1 MREKF
6 HLTFFQWNE
15 RKFCLTRFEILFL
28 GFSDLEN
35 YILVS
40 KIIFELTH
48 WRVEVMQIFRNF
60 CIFSILF
67 LRYLLTLKLG
77 KLHGMLLDRFFT
89 CSSKISFSGY
99 VLYRNIVTLW
109 RLLISRAFR
118 SRLGLDPGA
127 SLPEFMIKI
136 FFLLQMVEFFLS
148 SLFICFY
155 TNIISLISK

>member
-1 MREKF
+1 MTLKIT
-6 HLTFFQWNE
+6 HSV
-15 RKFCLTRFEILFL
+15 KLFL
-28 GFSDLEN
+28 SG
-35 YILVS
+35 
-40 KIIFELTH
+40 
-48 WRVEVMQIFRNF
+48 EVLQIFQNYSN
-60 CIFSILF
+60 FSILF

-136 FFLLQMVEFFLS
+136 FFLLQMVEFFCRVC
-148 SLFICFY
+148 LFVFIQ
-155 TNIISLISK
+155 TL